1 MEWKDPAA
9 RLYARIAAVDLAAGD
24 ARSAHSPL
32 AVATGALLSA
42 CFAVAVAC
50 GPAVD
55 DVALDPKSRSS
66 RVDGAGC
73 DLDPDGG
80 VPAGDDTSCTGMG
93 STSGATFTTASTGA
107 DTSTGSTGTNTSTGT
122 GSTTTLPPTPAD
134 DAGVLSPG

>member
-9 RLYARIAAVDLAAGD
+9 RLYARIAAVDPAAGD
-24 ARSAHSPL
+24 ARSVRSPL
-32 AVATGALLSA
+32 GVATGALLSA

-80 VPAGDDTSCTGMG
+80 VPAGGDTSCTGTA
-93 STSGATFTTASTGA
+93 STSATFTTASTGA

-122 GSTTTLPPTPAD
+122 GSTTTLPPPPAD
-134 DAGVLSPG
+134 DAGVPMPG